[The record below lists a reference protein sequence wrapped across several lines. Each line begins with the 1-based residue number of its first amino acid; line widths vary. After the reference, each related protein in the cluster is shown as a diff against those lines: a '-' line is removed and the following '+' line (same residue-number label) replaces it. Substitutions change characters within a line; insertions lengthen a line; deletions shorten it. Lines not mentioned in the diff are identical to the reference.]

1 MAASQPR
8 GGRRRFTRLPE
19 SFLEAA
25 SWEAAGREEGRCPHW
40 TVPDRS
46 LSSQLRWTLLAP
58 TSHSA
63 WGRPRLPARCPCD
76 SLCRYRVAPWPLRE
90 VTPATPAQE
99 TGLHG
104 RRRTGLTRAG
114 SASTQLPACRA
125 GGGRCQVGIRGPVRK
140 QHEGFRRRK
149 RGSAPQLR
157 NPPHCHVRQRIARG
171 ARTSWPI
178 RSRRTRVPEGSSHSR
193 PGEGV

>member
-1 MAASQPR
+1 MPTLDGAGPEPLITAPVDLAGSYIAFRLGPSPAPR
-8 GGRRRFTRLPE
+8 AL
-19 SFLEAA
+19 
-25 SWEAAGREEGRCPHW
+25 
-40 TVPDRS
+40 
-46 LSSQLRWTLLAP
+46 
-58 TSHSA
+58 
-63 WGRPRLPARCPCD
+63 
-76 SLCRYRVAPWPLRE
+76 PLRLALPLPSSALATQGGHPGNACTRDRPPRQAPHGPHARRKR
-90 VTPATPAQE
+90 VNPAS
-99 TGLHG
+99 GLPS
-104 RRRTGLTRAG
+104 R
-114 SASTQLPACRA
+114 
-125 GGGRCQVGIRGPVRK
+125 GGRCQVGIRGPVRK